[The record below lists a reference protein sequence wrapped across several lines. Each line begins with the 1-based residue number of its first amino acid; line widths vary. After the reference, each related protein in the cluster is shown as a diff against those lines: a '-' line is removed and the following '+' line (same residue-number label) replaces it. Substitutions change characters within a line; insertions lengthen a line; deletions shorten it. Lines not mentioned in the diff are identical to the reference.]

1 MFLACRILKHTAV
14 EIITKNYFTYS
25 LSSLLIFSLSLSL
38 SLSLS
43 HTHTPEEADVV
54 AVSGKAA
61 GPVAVARSDA
71 FPPDLGHYVALPA

>member
-38 SLSLS
+38 S
-43 HTHTPEEADVV
+43 PEEADVV

>member
-25 LSSLLIFSLSLSL
+25 LSSLLIFSLSLS
-38 SLSLS
+38 
-43 HTHTPEEADVV
+43 PEEADVV